1 MDLVEDYAVNPSRVI
16 FCCLRYE
23 FLKTEIL
30 LIYVCKFGNIS
41 NGEAVVSIGMVIAV
55 IVAVIVTDSMEPLF
69 WLVFIPF
76 GFQAK
81 RLFNNKKKCD
91 CDKKDNY

>member
-23 FLKTEIL
+23 FLKREIL

-41 NGEAVVSIGMVIAV
+41 NG
-55 IVAVIVTDSMEPLF
+55 
-69 WLVFIPF
+69 
-76 GFQAK
+76 
-81 RLFNNKKKCD
+81 R
-91 CDKKDNY
+91 